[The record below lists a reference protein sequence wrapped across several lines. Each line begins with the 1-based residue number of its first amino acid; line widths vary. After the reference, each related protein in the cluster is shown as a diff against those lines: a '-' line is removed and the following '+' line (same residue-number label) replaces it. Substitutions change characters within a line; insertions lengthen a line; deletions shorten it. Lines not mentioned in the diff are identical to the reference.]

1 MLVYV
6 TQFYQAP
13 NCFDGRLNG
22 SEIEIDAGGT
32 CVRIPLSQVQPPE
45 VVWADSF
52 EIAPGQYN
60 AVAYIENRNTIA
72 ATPELAYTFTF
83 FHDGQVVGER
93 TGVTVLPPNS
103 SYPVFEGRI
112 FPEGQTISDTTLTL
126 TPATMWLPATN
137 DSRQFRTSDIDLQN
151 VDDRPR
157 LAVTLEN
164 TALLPAND
172 VEVVATIFNDL
183 GQAVTASETF
193 ISSFPARSSQ
203 DIQFTWPQS
212 IAKTVRSCSI
222 PTDVVLGI
230 DVSGSMNNDSE
241 NPPQPLTDA
250 LTAAQAFI
258 GTLNE
263 LDQVGVVTFATAAT
277 LTQPLTAGHAA
288 AAQLVSA
295 LSIAP
300 ADETGFTNTSA
311 ALAQAATELRSDRAN
326 NNARRAF
333 VLLTDGLP
341 TAQGD
346 TDAVAAAIA
355 SAQAL
360 VASGADVYAIG
371 LGENV
376 DQAFLAH
383 WRAIQPMPTWRQ
395 RGLIWMK
402 YMPKSRR
409 HCVKSVRP
417 RLKSSPKPRQ
427 TLHRSANPGII
438 ATCSK
443 SRHYFEALTA
453 GCCLGH

>member
-1 MLVYV
+1 
-6 TQFYQAP
+6 
-13 NCFDGRLNG
+13 
-22 SEIEIDAGGT
+22 
-32 CVRIPLSQVQPPE
+32 
-45 VVWADSF
+45 
-52 EIAPGQYN
+52 
-60 AVAYIENRNTIA
+60 
-72 ATPELAYTFTF
+72 
-83 FHDGQVVGER
+83 
-93 TGVTVLPPNS
+93 
-103 SYPVFEGRI
+103 
-112 FPEGQTISDTTLTL
+112 
-126 TPATMWLPATN
+126 
-137 DSRQFRTSDIDLQN
+137 
-151 VDDRPR
+151 
-157 LAVTLEN
+157 
-164 TALLPAND
+164 
-172 VEVVATIFNDL
+172 L

-277 LTQPLTAGHAA
+277 LAQPLTTNHAA

-295 LSIAP
+295 LSIAA

-376 DQAFLAH
+376 DQAFLA
-383 WRAIQPMPTWRQ
+383 ALASDPAYAYLAPTRTDLDEIYAQ
-395 RGLIWMK
+395 VTASLCEVGPTKIE
-402 YMPKSRR
+402 
-409 HCVKSVRP
+409 V
-417 RLKSSPKPRQ
+417 
-427 TLHRSANPGII
+427 I
-438 ATCSK
+438 AKTK
-443 SRHYFEALTA
+443 TNFAPLR
-453 GCCLGH
+453 